1 MKRAIKEKLLNLI
14 TFNPIDY
21 CIRGSITPRHID
33 VSKYVKKDEFI
44 SFMNGETTRLE
55 VSGAS
60 NISTLE
66 HQLKNATD
74 PEYFIQI
81 LNNNGILIS
90 KTRSQ
95 DLRDNFDNVKSKNIT
110 YFIDQMKAFKRQFIT
125 LNRTANAYYND
136 STVWTLYI
144 SYRFLQGK
152 INANVSIKAPLII
165 YKVTIV
171 EEGSKLFITKLDEQ
185 PIVNEKIQIF
195 MNKEYP
201 SISKIDDLLKNISFQ
216 EYIERFEKMIGSKIN
231 LNEVE
236 LLTSFNNNSNVNSN
250 SAISELSIENSALL
264 GIFEPG
270 GGALK
275 EDLKTII
282 ERDDDPFE
290 SQIDSNAKSNL
301 MFEEKIIKNPT
312 CIYEID
318 KPLNIYQKYAVA
330 SALSQST
337 LIYGPP
343 GTGKSEVIANIITN
357 ALIMGKTTLMISE
370 KKAALEVLTNRISSL
385 SQFALYLY
393 ESNNKELFY
402 KKIDNLNSL
411 LGTQW
416 YREIPKVSKA
426 QMEPLKFN
434 KDELMFIKNY
444 EDWYREL
451 SKILKKQWTIEDY
464 SDGIFKLD
472 YIDVQNIRNELGED
486 LCIEWLQ
493 NINIEGYGLTTLL
506 ETFNKIYISCNCAFP
521 SVDSFFSEY
530 LKFKKFVKK
539 FDLLSKFNSLE
550 LNKFLKTILE
560 KMTANNRV
568 VEKYLLGGNSLNNL
582 ICEYFEFLENYKGKD
597 MIAFLEKKINDKKT
611 FINLV
616 QNFIT
621 FREKVIS
628 KDPILGIIS
637 QHDLIE
643 KIKII
648 DKFFNKYKK
657 IIKSTDWFDLLLE
670 NSKNLELFIK
680 VYNEAQSDEI
690 REIILSEFLINHNI
704 ILKINE
710 STLNIKQIKSTSS
723 SGKEFISMLRDFVTD
738 KEHLNNKYIEDFI
751 AYKELFKYDIQFL
764 ENLSKVGIIFDNEYQ
779 EIIKEW
785 SWISQPYIKYL
796 YQNPVIPFD
805 LAKIQPVIQLITIPI
820 NDDQFKKLKIVAMWN
835 QIIKDNP
842 VFLELKGVHVQDIIQ
857 QMRREAVRNASIMEE
872 LIFKKYINNLRNY
885 LTRLPKDDKDEV
897 ANVLRIASSGSRP
910 PIGQFVKH
918 FYSALKKLFP
928 IWVARPDNVADM
940 IPLNAKE
947 FYYGIFDE
955 ASQISIERAYPL
967 VYRTEIK
974 VVAGDD
980 KQLRPTSFFMNKL
993 NSQDFEIDDFDAVES
1008 LLERAKVSWWNEF
1021 HLKNHYRSE
1030 SKELIEFSNKFIYNN
1045 MLEVA
1050 TKAGID
1056 EHRIE
1061 VINVNGVWDQ
1071 VNRIEADKVIDV
1083 LIENYENFKSIL
1095 IITFNSKQSI
1105 LIDNLL
1111 FERKKKLPKELI
1123 EKLDNND
1130 ITITNLENVQGNEGD
1145 LVILSVSYGKNV
1157 DGVVRSNFGPLIA
1170 SGGSNRLNVAI
1181 TRAKQKMIVIKSIKE
1196 EQIKVN
1202 IQNKNAVIFKKFIE
1216 YIDRLE
1222 TNTSINEISQN
1233 IIEET
1238 IENTEIE
1245 QNQEDKSIN
1254 VQTTFS
1260 SRIVKEIYG
1269 DLLKSLPNMF
1279 EIINDYQVGSKN
1291 IDLLIIN
1298 KNTKLP
1304 VKAILI
1310 EMWRE
1315 NRTIKEM
1322 LEDIDRQYFL
1332 EDRGYSTFRI
1342 NQYIWC
1348 IDKNRILTKI
1358 RDSLNNPNSAKIDY
1372 VIWQMDK

>member
-66 HQLKNATD
+66 NQLKNAND

-95 DLRDNFDNVKSKNIT
+95 DLRDNFDNIKAKTIT
-110 YFIDQMKAFKRQFIT
+110 YFIDQMKSFKRQFIT

-144 SYRFLQGK
+144 SYRFLQGR

-185 PIVNEKIQIF
+185 PIVNEKIQIY

-216 EYIERFEKMIGSKIN
+216 EYIERFEKMIGRKIN
-231 LNEVE
+231 LNEME
-236 LLTSFNNNSNVNSN
+236 LLTSFNNNSNNNSD
-250 SAISELSIENSALL
+250 ATISELSIENSALL

-282 ERDDDPFE
+282 EREDDPFE
-290 SQIDSNAKSNL
+290 SQIDSNAKSNQ

-426 QMEPLKFN
+426 QLEPLKFN

-493 NINIEGYGLTTLL
+493 NINIDGYGLTTLL
-506 ETFNKIYISCNCAFP
+506 ETFNKVYITCNCTFP
-521 SVDSFFSEY
+521 NVDTFFSEY

-539 FDLLSKFNSLE
+539 FDLLSKFSSLE

-560 KMTANNRV
+560 KMTTNNKV

-582 ICEYFEFLENYKGKD
+582 ICEYFEFLEKYKGKD

-616 QNFIT
+616 QNFIS

-628 KDPILGIIS
+628 KDPILGMIS
-637 QHDLIE
+637 QQELIE

-648 DKFFNKYKK
+648 DRFFNKYKK
-657 IIKSTDWFDLLLE
+657 LIKSTDWFDLLLE
-670 NSKNLELFIK
+670 NSKNLELFLK
-680 VYNEAQSDEI
+680 VYNETQSDEI

-723 SGKEFISMLRDFVTD
+723 SAKEFISMLRDFVTD
-738 KEHLNNKYIEDFI
+738 KEHLNNKYIEEFI
-751 AYKELFKYDIQFL
+751 VYKELFKYDIQFL
-764 ENLSKVGIIFDNEYQ
+764 ENLSKIGIIFDNEYQ

-796 YQNPVIPFD
+796 YQNPIIPFD
-805 LAKIQPVIQLITIPI
+805 LSKIQPIIQLITIPI
-820 NDDQFKKLKIVAMWN
+820 NDNQFKKLKIV
-835 QIIKDNP
+835 QC
-842 VFLELKGVHVQDIIQ
+842 
-857 QMRREAVRNASIMEE
+857 
-872 LIFKKYINNLRNY
+872 
-885 LTRLPKDDKDEV
+885 
-897 ANVLRIASSGSRP
+897 
-910 PIGQFVKH
+910 
-918 FYSALKKLFP
+918 
-928 IWVARPDNVADM
+928 
-940 IPLNAKE
+940 
-947 FYYGIFDE
+947 
-955 ASQISIERAYPL
+955 
-967 VYRTEIK
+967 EIK
-974 VVAGDD
+974 
-980 KQLRPTSFFMNKL
+980 
-993 NSQDFEIDDFDAVES
+993 
-1008 LLERAKVSWWNEF
+1008 
-1021 HLKNHYRSE
+1021 
-1030 SKELIEFSNKFIYNN
+1030 
-1045 MLEVA
+1045 
-1050 TKAGID
+1050 
-1056 EHRIE
+1056 
-1061 VINVNGVWDQ
+1061 
-1071 VNRIEADKVIDV
+1071 
-1083 LIENYENFKSIL
+1083 
-1095 IITFNSKQSI
+1095 
-1105 LIDNLL
+1105 
-1111 FERKKKLPKELI
+1111 
-1123 EKLDNND
+1123 
-1130 ITITNLENVQGNEGD
+1130 
-1145 LVILSVSYGKNV
+1145 
-1157 DGVVRSNFGPLIA
+1157 
-1170 SGGSNRLNVAI
+1170 
-1181 TRAKQKMIVIKSIKE
+1181 
-1196 EQIKVN
+1196 
-1202 IQNKNAVIFKKFIE
+1202 
-1216 YIDRLE
+1216 
-1222 TNTSINEISQN
+1222 
-1233 IIEET
+1233 
-1238 IENTEIE
+1238 
-1245 QNQEDKSIN
+1245 
-1254 VQTTFS
+1254 
-1260 SRIVKEIYG
+1260 
-1269 DLLKSLPNMF
+1269 
-1279 EIINDYQVGSKN
+1279 
-1291 IDLLIIN
+1291 
-1298 KNTKLP
+1298 
-1304 VKAILI
+1304 
-1310 EMWRE
+1310 
-1315 NRTIKEM
+1315 
-1322 LEDIDRQYFL
+1322 
-1332 EDRGYSTFRI
+1332 
-1342 NQYIWC
+1342 
-1348 IDKNRILTKI
+1348 
-1358 RDSLNNPNSAKIDY
+1358 
-1372 VIWQMDK
+1372 

>member
-1 MKRAIKEKLLNLI
+1 
-14 TFNPIDY
+14 
-21 CIRGSITPRHID
+21 
-33 VSKYVKKDEFI
+33 
-44 SFMNGETTRLE
+44 
-55 VSGAS
+55 
-60 NISTLE
+60 
-66 HQLKNATD
+66 
-74 PEYFIQI
+74 
-81 LNNNGILIS
+81 
-90 KTRSQ
+90 
-95 DLRDNFDNVKSKNIT
+95 
-110 YFIDQMKAFKRQFIT
+110 
-125 LNRTANAYYND
+125 
-136 STVWTLYI
+136 
-144 SYRFLQGK
+144 
-152 INANVSIKAPLII
+152 
-165 YKVTIV
+165 
-171 EEGSKLFITKLDEQ
+171 
-185 PIVNEKIQIF
+185 
-195 MNKEYP
+195 
-201 SISKIDDLLKNISFQ
+201 
-216 EYIERFEKMIGSKIN
+216 
-231 LNEVE
+231 
-236 LLTSFNNNSNVNSN
+236 
-250 SAISELSIENSALL
+250 
-264 GIFEPG
+264 
-270 GGALK
+270 
-275 EDLKTII
+275 
-282 ERDDDPFE
+282 
-290 SQIDSNAKSNL
+290 
-301 MFEEKIIKNPT
+301 
-312 CIYEID
+312 
-318 KPLNIYQKYAVA
+318 
-330 SALSQST
+330 
-337 LIYGPP
+337 
-343 GTGKSEVIANIITN
+343 
-357 ALIMGKTTLMISE
+357 
-370 KKAALEVLTNRISSL
+370 
-385 SQFALYLY
+385 
-393 ESNNKELFY
+393 
-402 KKIDNLNSL
+402 
-411 LGTQW
+411 
-416 YREIPKVSKA
+416 
-426 QMEPLKFN
+426 
-434 KDELMFIKNY
+434 
-444 EDWYREL
+444 
-451 SKILKKQWTIEDY
+451 
-464 SDGIFKLD
+464 
-472 YIDVQNIRNELGED
+472 
-486 LCIEWLQ
+486 
-493 NINIEGYGLTTLL
+493 
-506 ETFNKIYISCNCAFP
+506 
-521 SVDSFFSEY
+521 
-530 LKFKKFVKK
+530 
-539 FDLLSKFNSLE
+539 
-550 LNKFLKTILE
+550 
-560 KMTANNRV
+560 
-568 VEKYLLGGNSLNNL
+568 
-582 ICEYFEFLENYKGKD
+582 
-597 MIAFLEKKINDKKT
+597 
-611 FINLV
+611 
-616 QNFIT
+616 
-621 FREKVIS
+621 
-628 KDPILGIIS
+628 
-637 QHDLIE
+637 
-643 KIKII
+643 
-648 DKFFNKYKK
+648 
-657 IIKSTDWFDLLLE
+657 
-670 NSKNLELFIK
+670 
-680 VYNEAQSDEI
+680 
-690 REIILSEFLINHNI
+690 
-704 ILKINE
+704 
-710 STLNIKQIKSTSS
+710 
-723 SGKEFISMLRDFVTD
+723 
-738 KEHLNNKYIEDFI
+738 
-751 AYKELFKYDIQFL
+751 
-764 ENLSKVGIIFDNEYQ
+764 
-779 EIIKEW
+779 
-785 SWISQPYIKYL
+785 
-796 YQNPVIPFD
+796 
-805 LAKIQPVIQLITIPI
+805 
-820 NDDQFKKLKIVAMWN
+820 MWN
-835 QIIKDNP
+835 QIVKDNP
-842 VFLELKGVHVQDIIQ
+842 VFLELKGVHVQDVIQ
-857 QMRREAVRNASIMEE
+857 QMRRESVRNASIMEE

-897 ANVLRIASSGSRP
+897 ANVLRIASSGARP

-974 VVAGDD
+974 VVAGDN

-1061 VINVNGVWDQ
+1061 VINVNGIWDQ

-1083 LIENYENFKSIL
+1083 LIDNYENFKSIL

-1233 IIEET
+1233 IIEED
-1238 IENTEIE
+1238 IENINIE
-1245 QNQEDKSIN
+1245 ENINDKNIN
-1254 VQTTFS
+1254 EQTTFS

-1298 KNTKLP
+1298 KNTKQP

-1358 RDSLNNPNSAKIDY
+1358 RDSLNNPNSSKIDY